1 MIDAIEMRPAELLL
15 DWEFNPA
22 QVAMPHSP
30 PQIIEAAGIIPDIFT
45 EACGS
50 MVDAHRYPESTA
62 ALVRPVSLDELA
74 KAVDDAYGFGGFAVP
89 FEGTITERGVYVSS
103 FDDDPDL
110 PPFVRLI
117 YTGFPTALSRFELFV
132 YLYGICA
139 LRDRDSRECRI
150 ARLA

>member
-1 MIDAIEMRPAELLL
+1 M
-15 DWEFNPA
+15 
-22 QVAMPHSP
+22 
-30 PQIIEAAGIIPDIFT
+30 
-45 EACGS
+45 
-50 MVDAHRYPESTA
+50 
-62 ALVRPVSLDELA
+62 SLDELA

>member
-1 MIDAIEMRPAELLL
+1 MTDVIVEARQAELLL

-45 EACGS
+45 EACVALEEGPA
-50 MVDAHRYPESTA
+50 VALDDLAGAIDA
-62 ALVRPVSLDELA
+62 V
-74 KAVDDAYGFGGFAVP
+74 YGFGGFAVP

-117 YTGFPTALSRFELFV
+117 YSNPVGIVCPSLDRFELFV